1 MLSIPNYYMR
11 NTNQNNNKKSN
22 HTSQNDH
29 TKKSTDKCSSGL
41 AREVTPPT
49 PCLTLLVGL
58 TLTTATESTAS
69 PCKGKKKTCKGVKPR
84 V

>member
-11 NTNQNNNKKSN
+11 NANQNNNKKSN
-22 HTSQNDH
+22 HTSQNGH

-41 AREVTPPT
+41 AREVTPPA
-49 PCLTLLVGL
+49 PCLTLSVGL
-58 TLTTATESTAS
+58 TLATVTESTAS
-69 PCKGKKKTCKGVKPR
+69 PRKEKKLSRVKPR